1 MRSKLDDVTLIES
14 DISCS
19 MMSFIQNLKNKTYQT
34 KPNNPNLPNQT
45 EETITK
51 IKFTKPNLAK
61 LNIELLIELKHES
74 KVLNPWVLCAFGNVL
89 QNQTCHNDK
98 IIIPFVLSYAQMAEA
113 RCSKGAKKLLQI
125 EVPLSYMRF
134 NDVFEIT

>member
-1 MRSKLDDVTLIES
+1 MRSKLCDVTLIES

-51 IKFTKPNLAK
+51 IEFTKPNLAK
-61 LNIELLIELKHES
+61 LNIELLIEMKHES
-74 KVLNPWVLCAFGNVL
+74 KVLNPWVLCAFGNVFSINYL
-89 QNQTCHNDK
+89 LLGFYLGFFHPHFSN
-98 IIIPFVLSYAQMAEA
+98 IIFHFIFYHH
-113 RCSKGAKKLLQI
+113 
-125 EVPLSYMRF
+125 
-134 NDVFEIT
+134 

>member
-1 MRSKLDDVTLIES
+1 MRSKLDDVTPIES

-34 KPNNPNLPNQT
+34 KSNNPNLPNQT

-61 LNIELLIELKHES
+61 LNNKLLIELKHES
-74 KVLNPWVLCAFGNVL
+74 KVLNPWVLCAFGNVFSINYL
-89 QNQTCHNDK
+89 LLGFYLGFFRPHFSN
-98 IIIPFVLSYAQMAEA
+98 IIFHFVFYHH
-113 RCSKGAKKLLQI
+113 
-125 EVPLSYMRF
+125 
-134 NDVFEIT
+134 